1 MKNPIPNPNPDPKFF
16 VSRLKFVRQGSNL
29 SGESG
34 RWRIFFGKLG
44 DENEGF
50 GVVGYVHGCKTGFAA
65 FL

>member
-1 MKNPIPNPNPDPKFF
+1 MKNPIPKFL

-34 RWRIFFGKLG
+34 RWRIFFGKSG
-44 DENEGF
+44 GENEGF
-50 GVVGYVHGCKTGFAA
+50 GVVECVQGCRTGFAA